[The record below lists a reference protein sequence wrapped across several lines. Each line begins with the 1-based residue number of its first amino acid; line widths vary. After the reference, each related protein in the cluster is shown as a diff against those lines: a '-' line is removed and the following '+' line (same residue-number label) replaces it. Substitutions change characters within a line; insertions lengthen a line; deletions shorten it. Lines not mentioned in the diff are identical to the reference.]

1 MANKALEWIFVTDA
15 LRAAR
20 ADFRRDEAVR
30 GAALQQARL
39 LGEIAGRIA
48 EPAEPLPPGNRTP
61 VVVRL
66 LRDGVALALT
76 AGKPAGQPVAEGAA
90 GAGAPV
96 IEAPDLSLTWND
108 TPDGVLR
115 DAAEDPDEL
124 SAVKA
129 TLLPGASSPA
139 AVSDE
144 AVARTRA
151 FLDRLLWN
159 ADAPRRR
166 VESLLIQRW
175 LRIIGALVVL
185 AALVVGLGLAVRGKN
200 VLEGKPFSVSSNWP
214 GCATDPSCEGVLLF
228 HTNNENEPWVI
239 FDLQKPA
246 TIHEIDVTN
255 RQDSYQER
263 ALPLIAEVSTDRLHW
278 KEVGRRA
285 EAFSSWTVKF
295 PATSVRYI
303 RLKVPR
309 VTTLH
314 LKSVEAR

>member
-20 ADFRRDEAVR
+20 AEFHRDEAVR

-48 EPAEPLPPGNRTP
+48 EPAEPLPPGDRSP
-61 VVVRL
+61 VVVRV
-66 LRDGVALALT
+66 LRDGVALALS
-76 AGKPAGQPVAEGAA
+76 AGKPAADP
-90 GAGAPV
+90 GAGPVVKAPV
-96 IEAPDLSLTWND
+96 EPPDLATTWNA

-115 DAAEDPDEL
+115 DAAADPDDVA
-124 SAVKA
+124 AVKA
-129 TLLPGASSPA
+129 TLLPAAGATA
-139 AVSDE
+139 SDE
-144 AVARTRA
+144 AVTRARA

-166 VESLLIQRW
+166 VEALLIQRW
-175 LRIIGALVVL
+175 LRVMAVLIVL
-185 AALVVGLGLAVRGKN
+185 ALLAVGLRFAIRGKN
-200 VLEGKPFSVSSNWP
+200 VLEGKPFAVSSSWT
-214 GCATDPSCEGVLLF
+214 GCSSDPSCDGVLLF

-239 FDLQKPA
+239 FDLLKPT

-255 RQDSYQER
+255 RLDSYQDR
-263 ALPLIAEVSTDRLHW
+263 AVPLVAELSTDRQHW

-285 EAFSSWTVKF
+285 DAFTTWTVRF
-295 PATSVRYI
+295 PATSARYI
-303 RLKVPR
+303 RLKVAR
-309 VTTLH
+309 VSTFH

>member
-61 VVVRL
+61 IVVRL

-76 AGKPAGQPVAEGAA
+76 AGKPGGQAIAEGAA
-90 GAGAPV
+90 GAGPPV
-96 IEAPDLSLTWND
+96 IEAPDLALTWND

-115 DAAEDPDEL
+115 DAAEDPDQL

-129 TLLPGASSPA
+129 TLLPGASPA

-166 VESLLIQRW
+166 VEALLIQRW

-185 AALVVGLGLAVRGKN
+185 AALVVGLRFAVRGKN

-214 GCATDPSCEGVLLF
+214 GCVADPTCDGVLLF

-239 FDLQKPA
+239 FDLQKPT
-246 TIHEIDVTN
+246 TIHQIDVTN

-263 ALPLIAEVSTDRLHW
+263 ALPLVAEVSIDRLHW

-285 EAFSSWTVKF
+285 ETFSTWTVAF

-314 LKSVEAR
+314 LKAVEAR

>member
-20 ADFRRDEAVR
+20 DEFRRDEAVR
-30 GAALQQARL
+30 GRALQQARL

-48 EPAEPLPPGNRTP
+48 EPAEPLPPGDRAP
-61 VVVRL
+61 IVMRL
-66 LRDGVALALT
+66 LREAVALALT
-76 AGKPAGQPVAEGAA
+76 AGKPAAEAAA
-90 GAGAPV
+90 GAAPPAV
-96 IEAPDLSLTWND
+96 EAADLGLTWNA

-115 DAAEDPDEL
+115 DAAENPDEL

-129 TLLPGASSPA
+129 ALLPTAGAAP
-139 AVSDE
+139 VSDE
-144 AVARTRA
+144 AVARARA

-166 VESLLIQRW
+166 VEGLLIQRW

-185 AALVVGLGLAVRGKN
+185 AVLVVGIRFAVRGKN

-214 GCATDPSCEGVLLF
+214 GCATDPTCDGVLLF

-239 FDLQKPA
+239 FDLQKPT

-255 RQDSYQER
+255 RPDSYQER
-263 ALPLIAEVSTDRLHW
+263 ALPLVAEVSTDRLHW
-278 KEVGRRA
+278 KEVGRRT
-285 EAFSSWTVKF
+285 EAFTTWTDSF
-295 PATSVRYI
+295 PATTARYI
-303 RLKVPR
+303 RLKVAR
-309 VTTLH
+309 VSTLH